1 MEGLLDTSE
10 DGQVFYLR
18 FFSIKALDYLG
29 KVKIISPISTR
40 SLWLFHRGE
49 ENNTK
54 VFKLM

>member
-29 KVKIISPISTR
+29 KVKISSPISTR

>member
-1 MEGLLDTSE
+1 MEGSLDISE
-10 DGQVFYLR
+10 DGQVFYLL
-18 FFSIKALDYLG
+18 FFSIKAFDYLG

-40 SLWLFHRGE
+40 SLWLFPRGE